1 PIPPSQARRPIP
13 LSPRLRAHR
22 PLRAP
27 QSHSAT
33 GRRARQTHR
42 RRSAAL
48 GPADPAAPGIRDA
61 IMTPDMHY
69 SLAVAIVGSILSL
82 LLPTRYAIVPLA
94 ISIILYPST
103 LLVPPKEMS
112 LTAQRYIAMILI
124 LRCIVQGSIRRQFKW
139 RWADTA
145 AMIYFALI
153 TISML
158 LALPK

>member
-1 PIPPSQARRPIP
+1 
-13 LSPRLRAHR
+13 
-22 PLRAP
+22 
-27 QSHSAT
+27 
-33 GRRARQTHR
+33 
-42 RRSAAL
+42 
-48 GPADPAAPGIRDA
+48 
-61 IMTPDMHY
+61 MTPDQHY
-69 SLAVAIVGSILSL
+69 SLAVAVVGSILSL
-82 LLPTRYAIVPLA
+82 ILPKRYAIVPLA

-158 LALPK
+158 LALPNASLVINNRGGFFLSALLPYFCVRFLIVHRACLYPSLSGSI